1 MSETLR
7 VGILG
12 AGNAAKAHVAAFT
25 RIPGVTVTALWN
37 RTRARAEK
45 MAASLNLPDAKI
57 YDHWEALIE
66 QAGVDIISVATPP
79 MLRRAPV
86 AAALN
91 RGLHVLVEKEFT
103 ATLDDARALVDQA
116 AHTDSVTAVSLNWRY
131 SPGCQATWN
140 AIQEGKIGQLL
151 DIVVE
156 ERYRFTMSIEQFVGW
171 VPWSGV
177 PEQGGGMLRQGGTH
191 EFDRTRFLTGWEFTG
206 VDARLAY
213 WEGHPS
219 ITAERSYLMLAE
231 LTNHGLGSFRCATM
245 RGQQGWQTIL
255 TGAEGSLILRSYN
268 AGDVTHEE
276 VIRQR
281 RDDPEPVELELPEQP
296 DPKISLLQYTWNR
309 LIEDFITAIQRGD
322 RAHTSVPHLPHF
334 EDGLRLQEIFATA
347 DKSNAERRWVELPEL
362 L

>member
-12 AGNAAKAHVAAFT
+12 AGNAAQAHVAAYT

-45 MAASLNLPDAKI
+45 MAASLNLVDAEI
-57 YDHWEALIE
+57 YDHWETLIE

-79 MLRRAPV
+79 LLRRVPV

-116 AHTDSVTAVSLNWRY
+116 AHTNSVTAVSLNWRY
-131 SPGCQATWN
+131 SPGCQATRN
-140 AIQEGKIGQLL
+140 AIQEGTIGQLL
-151 DIVVE
+151 DIVIE
-156 ERYRFTMSIEQFVGW
+156 ERYRFTMSIGQFVGW

-177 PEQGGGMLRQGGTH
+177 PELGGGMLRQGGTH

-231 LTNHGLGSFRCATM
+231 LTNRGLGSFRCSSI
-245 RGQQGWQTIL
+245 RGQQDWQTII
-255 TGAEGSLILRSYN
+255 TGDEGSLTLRSYN
-268 AGDVTHEE
+268 AGDATHEA

-281 RDDPEPVELELPEQP
+281 IDDPEPVEIELPARP
-296 DPKISLLQYTWNR
+296 DTSLLQYTWNR
-309 LIEDFITAIQRGD
+309 LIEDFITAIRRGD
-322 RAHTSVPHLPHF
+322 RTHTSVPHLPRF
-334 EDGLRLQEIFATA
+334 EDGLRVQEIIAAA
-347 DKSNAERRWVELPEL
+347 DKSNAERRWVELSEL